1 LKVFFLP
8 SDLTGYDNQ
17 CFTVT
22 ETEDIHTVEVVQV
35 DAGSGKRITIY
46 PMDGSERRKTSDPTF
61 EIENSRERGKLS
73 TLSLPE
79 IVIEVKILNFF
90 KLNIKF

>member
-1 LKVFFLP
+1 
-8 SDLTGYDNQ
+8 
-17 CFTVT
+17 VT

-35 DAGSGKRITIY
+35 DADTGSGKRITIY

-61 EIENSRERGKLS
+61 EIENLRERGKLS

-79 IVIEVKILNFF
+79 IVIEVKF
-90 KLNIKF
+90 